1 MEYYIYIY
9 IYYSNLS
16 AYIASIK
23 IFRVVLRGTRT
34 NRFYA
39 FYLAGKA
46 GNVLALRREA
56 RRFGRPS

>member
-23 IFRVVLRGTRT
+23 TFRVVLRGTRT
-34 NRFYA
+34 NRFYVSQ
-39 FYLAGKA
+39 LAGKA
-46 GNVLALRREA
+46 ENVLALRREA